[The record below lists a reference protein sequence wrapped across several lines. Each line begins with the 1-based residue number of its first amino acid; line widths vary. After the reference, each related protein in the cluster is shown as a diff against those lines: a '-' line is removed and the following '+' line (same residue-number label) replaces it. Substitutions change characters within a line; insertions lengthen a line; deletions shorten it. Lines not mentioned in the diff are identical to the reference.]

1 VSAALVLVDVRDAED
16 ATVVVLDGDVELTS
30 WPLRGSAHP
39 DLATV
44 DELAGLQLALR
55 RAGCVLRLRQAGADL
70 LGLLD
75 LVGLSVE
82 VSGQSEDR
90 EEGGVE
96 EVVVADDPVARDLD
110 DLDGPR

>member
-1 VSAALVLVDVRDAED
+1 MVLH
-16 ATVVVLDGDVELTS
+16 GDVELTS
-30 WPLRGSAHP
+30 WPLPGSAHP

-44 DELAGLQLALR
+44 DELARLELALR
-55 RAGCVLRLRQAGADL
+55 RVDCVLRLRRASAEL
-70 LGLLD
+70 LELLD

-82 VSGQSEDR
+82 VGGQPENR